1 VGLGLFYLNYL
12 SAFVVATLR
21 ADAVLHA
28 RLLAIRAESWLR
40 NLQGIVRA
48 PLAAAGF

>member
-1 VGLGLFYLNYL
+1 LFHLHYLA
-12 SAFVVATLR
+12 AFVVATFR

-28 RLLAIRAESWLR
+28 GLLAIRAESWLR

-48 PLAAAGF
+48 PLAATGF